1 MINAKLNSSEYYIEN
16 SFNEEQ
22 WIELVDRLTEVFHI
36 EPERQQRILRNRVM
50 KLTAAIPF
58 VAGCSHPART
68 ALSHLSIYLLAA
80 SQGGKDLFG
89 HNFLDNDDLFTRLE
103 RNSHFQ
109 GGNEVLIRRGMNML
123 ALAML
128 EDHRTDGA
136 EDLKSGKYNPLN
148 SGVWD
153 YDALSTQLRKDISA
167 VPSKELD
174 AVIEI
179 NTDLPGYWD
188 P

>member
-1 MINAKLNSSEYYIEN
+1 MINAELNSTDFYVEKKFS
-16 SFNEEQ
+16 EEQ
-22 WIELVDRLTEVFHI
+22 WMELVDRLTEVFHI
-36 EPERQQRILRNRVM
+36 APERKQRILQNRVM

-80 SQGGKDLFG
+80 SQGGKDLFE
-89 HNFLDNDDLFTRLE
+89 HSFPDNDDLFTRLE
-103 RNSHFQ
+103 RISHFHS
-109 GGNEVLIRRGMNML
+109 GNEVLIKRGMNML

-128 EDHRTDGA
+128 EDHKTDA
-136 EDLKSGKYNPLN
+136 EEDKHNRKYNPLN

-153 YDALSTQLRKDISA
+153 YEVLTAQLRKEISI

-174 AVIEI
+174 AVMEI
-179 NTDLPGYWD
+179 NTDLPGYWET
-188 P
+188 